1 MKAGIWLSLVLVKFQ
16 LLPVTLLV
24 LLLKR
29 RWRALLGFCAG
40 GFVLTL
46 ISLGVVGWAGLWSYL
61 KLLREMPTWVNR
73 YGLNPLGAHS
83 IRGQMFLL
91 FHNTLPGLVPSMT
104 ILLNV
109 VLVIVLFR
117 CWKGEWNTQSEF
129 FDVKF
134 ALLIIVGLLVAP
146 HVNFHDL
153 SFLLLPGLVVFHHT
167 AREGVLKDSRLR
179 STLFVVGFP
188 FQVLAFLVI
197 AILPIQ
203 INVIGLLM
211 LGGVVAK
218 RLVAENIFRSDS
230 GCG

>member
-1 MKAGIWLSLVLVKFQ
+1 
-16 LLPVTLLV
+16 
-24 LLLKR
+24 
-29 RWRALLGFCAG
+29 
-40 GFVLTL
+40 
-46 ISLGVVGWAGLWSYL
+46 
-61 KLLREMPTWVNR
+61 MPTWVNR

-91 FHNTLPGLVPSMT
+91 FHDTLPGLIPSMT

-109 VLVIVLFR
+109 VVVIVLFR
-117 CWKGEWNTQSEF
+117 CWKGEWNTQSES
-129 FDVKF
+129 FDFKF

-153 SFLLLPGLVVFHHT
+153 SFLLLPGLVVFYHT
-167 AREGVLKDSRLR
+167 GRDGVFEDNRMR

-188 FQVLAFLVI
+188 LQVLTFLVV

-211 LGGVVAK
+211 LGGAVAK
-218 RLVAENIFRSDS
+218 RLVAENTFRPDRLRLISSRSVTGSSEQESHD
-230 GCG
+230 